1 MRARPLAVLGRLR
14 RQARDEASVV
24 LAELRRAIG
33 SREQALAQLAAK
45 RAAEASTCPPA
56 LLADWARWSATTRQ
70 LERVVR
76 EELEALR
83 RLERDH
89 EAKLLELAA
98 DLRALELVLEAAAR
112 DERAEAMQR
121 AQTRLD
127 ETALRRTGA
136 RSRAPPDAPTR

>member
-1 MRARPLAVLGRLR
+1 M
-14 RQARDEASVV
+14 
-24 LAELRRAIG
+24 LAELRRAIE

-45 RAAEASTCPPA
+45 RATEARTCPPA
-56 LLADWARWSATTRQ
+56 LLADWARWSAATRQ

-76 EELEALR
+76 EELVALR

-89 EAKLLELAA
+89 AATLVQLAA
-98 DLRALELVLEAAAR
+98 DHRALELVLDATT
-112 DERAEAMQR
+112 RAEQVKAMQR

-136 RSRAPPDAPTR
+136 QARAQRE